1 MEFNVQSVQTYCLV
15 GLISVTAACLR
26 YLLMTGTYY
35 IIVCQLF
42 DRKFRK
48 YKINPDRVSGGV
60 VQKEMSWAL
69 LNNLNYAI
77 LATATYGLYERGWLK
92 LYFDWHEYGT
102 LYGLLV
108 ILVLLLAHDAYFFWA
123 HYLMHREPFRRI
135 SHHWVHHQFHN
146 VTPWSAFS
154 VHPIEG
160 FVELLFRPVLL
171 MLIPTHPYTLV
182 AFAILS
188 FGLNIIGHSGYEFF
202 PKNFATSPLTKF
214 SSCATYHYL
223 HHRNSNCNF
232 ALFFNFW
239 DRIMGSMAPDYASFY
254 AATRGR
260 VDSADRA
267 ESYSAKAASRG
278 FASRER

>member
-1 MEFNVQSVQTYCLV
+1 MLESVQTYCLV
-15 GLISVTAACLR
+15 GIVALAAACLR

-35 IIVCQLF
+35 AVVCQLF
-42 DRKFRK
+42 DRKFHK
-48 YKINPDRVSGGV
+48 YKINPARVSGDV
-60 VQKEMSWAL
+60 VKSEMTWAL
-69 LNNLNYAI
+69 LNNVNYAI
-77 LATATYGLYERGWLK
+77 LAAATYGLYELGLLK

-102 LYGLLV
+102 IYGLLV
-108 ILVLLLAHDAYFFWA
+108 VPALLLAHDAYFFWI
-123 HYLMHREPFRRI
+123 HYLMHRKPFWRV
-135 SHHWVHHQFHN
+135 SHHSVHHQFHN

-171 MLIPTHPYTLV
+171 MAIPTHPYTLI

-188 FGLNIIGHSGYEFF
+188 FALNIIGHSGYELC

-232 ALFFNFW
+232 GLFFTFW
-239 DRIMGSMAPDYASFY
+239 DRVMGTMNPEYPAFY
-254 AATRGR
+254 AETRGR
-260 VDSADRA
+260 VGSAEAA
-267 ESYSAKAASRG
+267 ESYSSPQVV
-278 FASRER
+278 S